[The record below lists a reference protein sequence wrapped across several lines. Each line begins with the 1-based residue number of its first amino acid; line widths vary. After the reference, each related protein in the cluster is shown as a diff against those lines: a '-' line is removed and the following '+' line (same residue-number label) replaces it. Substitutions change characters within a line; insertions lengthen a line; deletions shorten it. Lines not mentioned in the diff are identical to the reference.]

1 MLARCCSSP
10 PPLPQK
16 TPTSDAQCPN
26 VPICQ
31 SCAALCG
38 GPGDSTGQCREDLG
52 GGSRCCPHQEDAGA
66 TWSWRV
72 RGSLPQNGLWEL
84 LETWGEG
91 SLGGLQCLCPVL
103 PSTADGVWELCGICG
118 GSPCSAASRMP
129 HRQWGAQRW
138 VGWEKPPG
146 SAAESCPPPLGMG
159 SFEIRDSPAS
169 L

>member
-1 MLARCCSSP
+1 MLARCCSPPTFPKRP
-10 PPLPQK
+10 PPVMRSAPMYPSARAVLLYGVALG
-16 TPTSDAQCPN
+16 TAQGSAGR
-26 VPICQ
+26 I
-31 SCAALCG
+31 
-38 GPGDSTGQCREDLG
+38 LG

-66 TWSWRV
+66 TWSWRI

-84 LETWGEG
+84 LEMWGEG

-103 PSTADGVWELCGICG
+103 PSTADGVWELFGICG

-129 HRQWGAQRW
+129 HRQWRAQRW

-146 SAAESCPPPLGMG
+146 SAAESCPPPLRMG
-159 SFEIRDSPAS
+159 SFEIWDSPAS